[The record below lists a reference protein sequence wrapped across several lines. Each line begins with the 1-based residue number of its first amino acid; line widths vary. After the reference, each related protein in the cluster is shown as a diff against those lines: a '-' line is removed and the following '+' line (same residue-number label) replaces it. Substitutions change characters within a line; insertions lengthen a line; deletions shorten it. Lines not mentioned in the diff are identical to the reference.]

1 MATPVV
7 ERILASLRRNG
18 DFPAMESTIGQVSQ
32 LSSSEPASASVLV
45 DAMLQQHGVAQKFLR
60 LVNTAAFVHGQ
71 QVTTI
76 SRAVLLL
83 GFERARTVAAA
94 LILIEHLQAQ
104 AKSQELMDALTRSF
118 YSATLGRAIA
128 DRTGFIDPEEAFI
141 AALLHNLGR
150 IVVALHLPDE
160 RDAIEK
166 ASAVGDS
173 NAPADHDPGLSY
185 ARVGIAIANVVN
197 LPGRLGRSMTCV
209 PGTHVNDSM
218 SDEEK
223 LGALATLTN
232 RITDTLASD
241 APGGDKRAEIVRLI
255 RSYASHLSALD
266 GSIDGL
272 LAKATIDLEA
282 LSKAFGLAAPNR
294 ALVTGLGE
302 RRIASLGSSE
312 KKRADTGSAAGSLI
326 EGADADL
333 HADELPE
340 ATLTRGLHE
349 ITGLLIGEYTLDDV
363 LRVILETMYRALG
376 VGRTRTLFLLKDL
389 TAPVV
394 RYRFGLGLSP
404 TETTAWQEVSLGRGD
419 EIFSLALGRQKDLV
433 IKDSTAPEVA
443 PFLRDWHRRL
453 LVSSRFVV
461 LLPLVVDQRAL
472 GLFYVDGDQAGA
484 SLLTSPVLNYLK
496 VLRGQAVIAIHQKSL
511 QFGSRL

>member
-1 MATPVV
+1 MATLVV

-18 DFPAMESTIGQVSQ
+18 DFPVMESTVSQVSQ
-32 LSSSEPASASVLV
+32 LSSSEPTSASVLV
-45 DAMLQQHGVAQKFLR
+45 DAMLQQHGVVQKFLR
-60 LVNTAAFVHGQ
+60 LVNTAASVQGQ

-94 LILIEHLQAQ
+94 LILIEHLQSQ
-104 AKSQELMDALTRSF
+104 AKSPELMDALTRSF

-128 DRTGFIDPEEAFI
+128 DRTGFVDPEEAFI
-141 AALLHNLGR
+141 AALFHNLGR
-150 IVVALHLPDE
+150 IVVALHLRDE
-160 RDAIEK
+160 MDAIQK
-166 ASAVGDS
+166 ASAVVDS
-173 NAPADHDPGLSY
+173 DRAANHDPGLSY
-185 ARVGIAIANVVN
+185 AGVGIAVANALN
-197 LPGRLGRSMTCV
+197 LPRRLAKSMTCV
-209 PGTHVNDSM
+209 PGARMHDSM

-223 LGALATLTN
+223 LGGLATLTN
-232 RITDTLASD
+232 SITDTLASD
-241 APGGDKRAEIVRLI
+241 AVGSDKRAEIVRLVH
-255 RSYASHLSALD
+255 SYGSHLSALD

-272 LAKATIDLEA
+272 VAKAIIDLKA
-282 LSKAFGLAAPNR
+282 LSKAFGLAAPNS
-294 ALVTGLGE
+294 ALVMGLGE

-312 KKRADTGSAAGSLI
+312 KKRADTGSAAGRLI
-326 EGADADL
+326 EVADADL
-333 HADELPE
+333 HAGELPE

-376 VGRTRTLFLLKDL
+376 VGRTRAFFLLKDL
-389 TAPVV
+389 TAPLV
-394 RYRFGLGLSP
+394 RYRFGLGVSP
-404 TETTAWQEVSLGRGD
+404 TEVRAWQEVSLGRGD
-419 EIFSLALGRQKDLV
+419 DIFSLALGRQKDLV

-453 LVSSRFVV
+453 LVSPRFVV

-472 GLFYVDGDQAGA
+472 GLFYVDGDQSGA